1 MIGGANEA
9 FYKVLTEAGKTR
21 DVQAA
26 LRKYGS
32 ALSQEER
39 NALQSLTREDLQSLQ
54 TINNKLAPLGVNIA
68 MVTD

>member
-1 MIGGANEA
+1 MIGRANEA
-9 FYKVLTEAGKTR
+9 FLKVLTEAGKTR

-32 ALSQEER
+32 ALSQEEK

-68 MVTD
+68 MVAD

>member
-1 MIGGANEA
+1 MIGRANEA
-9 FYKVLTEAGKTR
+9 FLKVLNEAGKTR

-26 LRKYGS
+26 IRKYGS
-32 ALSQEER
+32 ALSQEEK

-68 MVTD
+68 MVSD

>member
-9 FYKVLTEAGKTR
+9 FYKVLTEAEKSR

-32 ALSQEER
+32 ALSQEEK
-39 NALQSLTREDLQSLQ
+39 NALQSLTREDLQALQ
-54 TINNKLAPLGVNIA
+54 TINNKIAPLGVNIA
-68 MVTD
+68 MVSD